1 MRVVSAI
8 LGIFTVVAA
17 YLLAQRMFNARVA
30 LLTCGWLTISL
41 WHVIFS
47 RIGLRSISLPLFLA
61 VGFYC
66 VWRGLEGIS
75 SQAGS
80 RRDSPLP
87 SPRSAMWF
95 ALGGMVIGLSQYT
108 YSTARFAPFV
118 IIALAMYL
126 AFLHRRLLRQA
137 LPGLIL
143 SLAVAT
149 IVFLPEGLFFL
160 NDRASFLSRPD
171 KSGYSIQSYMR
182 AIPYGNYWLQQFA
195 LWNVRDTG
203 RWRLVLQHPRPA
215 NIRSLVSAAD
225 VDRNS
230 FGPAAVP
237 ATGIWLHS
245 HVVDRD
251 VRAEP
256 PRRPRDSKSPQGH
269 RDYPGHLHLAGNRRH
284 LALGSL
290 GVARAEETTVPTG
303 LARDAGISSWN
314 IPYVSKLF
322 RTVGETS
329 RTHRCFQWGP
339 DGYSSGCPQDGKC
352 RLEDDFRGWWR
363 LL

>member
-1 MRVVSAI
+1 MAECLVDLEDYSRGGPKHSKAMQLTAKRAERILPIFVLLAAIFLRLFRLDTVPGGLMFDEAWNGRDTLKVIAGEWPIFFTVNSGREALFIYLQAISVALLGQTSLALRVVSAI

-160 NDRASFLSRPD
+160 NDRASFLSRAGQIWVFN
-171 KSGYSIQSYMR
+171 SELYE
-182 AIPYGNYWLQQFA
+182 GNPLRELLA
-195 LWNVRDTG
+195 S
-203 RWRLVLQHPRPA
+203 A
-215 NIRSLVSAAD
+215 IRSLGMFAIRGDGGWDGQYS
-225 VDRNS
+225 
-230 FGPAAVP
+230 
-237 ATGIWLHS
+237 
-245 HVVDRD
+245 
-251 VRAEP
+251 
-256 PRRPRDSKSPQGH
+256 
-269 RDYPGHLHLAGNRRH
+269 
-284 LALGSL
+284 
-290 GVARAEETTVPTG
+290 
-303 LARDAGISSWN
+303 
-314 IPYVSKLF
+314 IPCQ
-322 RTVGETS
+322 
-329 RTHRCFQWGP
+329 RC
-339 DGYSSGCPQDGKC
+339 
-352 RLEDDFRGWWR
+352 
-363 LL
+363 